1 MQIFKLFITPV
12 CTFSNF
18 CILLHPECINI
29 HLFLMENKSQRLA
42 EIKRIIQSEH
52 VTSQDELLQ
61 KLISQGYLITQAT
74 LSRDLKL
81 LKVAK
86 MPDGGGSYRYV
97 LPNAITSVHISSSSK
112 QTMDGFL
119 SIEFSG
125 NIGVIKTVP
134 AFSHTVASAI
144 DAADVT
150 SILGTLAGN
159 DTVLLVTREG
169 FTSSDVKQALLKEF
183 PDLID
188 KLL

>member
-1 MQIFKLFITPV
+1 
-12 CTFSNF
+12 
-18 CILLHPECINI
+18 
-29 HLFLMENKSQRLA
+29 MENKSQRLA
-42 EIKRIIQSEH
+42 EIKKIIQTEH
-52 VTSQDELLQ
+52 VTSQDDLLQ
-61 KLISQGYLITQAT
+61 KLISLGYLITQAT

-97 LPNAITSVHISSSSK
+97 LPNAISSIHISSGNK

-144 DAADVT
+144 DAQELQ
-150 SILGTLAGN
+150 SIAGTLAGN
-159 DTVLLVTREG
+159 DTVLAVIREG
-169 FTSSDVKQALLKEF
+169 FSPEDVKHSLLKEF